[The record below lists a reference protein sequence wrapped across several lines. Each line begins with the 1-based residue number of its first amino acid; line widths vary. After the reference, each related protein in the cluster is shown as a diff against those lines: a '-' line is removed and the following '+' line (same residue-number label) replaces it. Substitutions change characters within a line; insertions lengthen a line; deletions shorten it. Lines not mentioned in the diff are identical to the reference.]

1 MRRLDRYVMREMLVP
16 FIAGALI
23 VALLF
28 EANEY
33 IGIAKDLNLDNVPI
47 LARVQW
53 LVYTL
58 PANLKL
64 TFPTGVALASAL
76 SVGRMARESEVT
88 AIRAAGAPVRRLM
101 VPVVLFGLIAGI
113 LNFSIVDRLIPE
125 CGKKAREIAAKN
137 VLLSLGASDKNFKA
151 NAFIQLGKYAATLGA
166 VTRRPDDTLL
176 IQDIMLIEHTG
187 GGVASIVVAP
197 SGDYNAGLW
206 TFHGAHMYR
215 VDGEDIVP
223 VGADTLRID
232 SRADLNAL
240 MAANTS
246 GIGANYEEMQTPDL
260 QAAILTARKERSN
273 PRPFEI
279 EFHSRFAAGA
289 ACAVFAFTSAVFAVA
304 FARSGGFAG
313 LLVSFG
319 VCVLYYNAY
328 VISMEILGRQEN
340 VPTWVAAWLPNLIF
354 GALGLV
360 WVRRLE

>member
-33 IGIAKDLNLDNVPI
+33 IGIAKNLNLENVPM

-58 PANLKL
+58 PSNLKL
-64 TFPTGVALASAL
+64 TFPTGVALAAAL
-76 SVGRMARESEVT
+76 SLGRMGRESEIT
-88 AIRAAGAPVRRLM
+88 AIRAAGAPVRRIM
-101 VPVVLFGLIAGI
+101 VPVILFGLLAGAI
-113 LNFSIVDRLIPE
+113 NFYIVDRLIPE
-125 CGKKAREIAAKN
+125 CGKKSRELYAKN
-137 VLLSLGASDKNFKA
+137 ALLSLGASDKNFKA
-151 NAFIQLGKYAATLGA
+151 NAFIQLDKYAATLGA
-166 VTRRPDDTLL
+166 VKRNPNDTLV
-176 IQDIMLIEHTG
+176 IQDSMLIEHTG
-187 GGVASIVVAP
+187 AGVASIIVSP
-197 SGDYNAGLW
+197 SGEYNAGVW
-206 TFHGAHMYR
+206 TFRLAHMYK

-223 VGADTLRID
+223 IEAKELKID
-232 SRADLNAL
+232 MSTDLNAL
-240 MAANTS
+240 MAANAS
-246 GIGANYEEMQTPDL
+246 GIGADYGDMPTADL
-260 QAAILTARKERSN
+260 QAAILTARKEKSN

-304 FARSGGFAG
+304 FSRSGGFAG

-354 GALGLV
+354 GALGLI
-360 WVRRLE
+360 WLRRLE